1 MDDDNKTLLTHP
13 ARELSKYFRTFA
25 AEINITIIIRIMQTK
40 QKRLYERPQMQ
51 VVELRE
57 MPQLLA
63 GSADATMDINY
74 YEEDI

>member
-1 MDDDNKTLLTHP
+1 MK
-13 ARELSKYFRTFA
+13 A
-25 AEINITIIIRIMQTK
+25 K
-40 QKRLYERPQMQ
+40 QKLEYERPQMQ

-63 GSADATMDINY
+63 GSADAAMDINY

>member
-1 MDDDNKTLLTHP
+1 M
-13 ARELSKYFRTFA
+13 
-25 AEINITIIIRIMQTK
+25 K
-40 QKRLYERPQMQ
+40 QKRLYERPAMQ

-63 GSADATMDINY
+63 GSADAAMDINY